1 VGTNAERKEIDKMAK
16 KEVWYRQCR
25 MERRHDLGTSW
36 DVAWIP
42 EALAKVGKLV
52 YLTETPDEIYT
63 ITLVGTSRR
72 SQAEAHAKVMQQRNY
87 HKTTDI

>member
-1 VGTNAERKEIDKMAK
+1 MAK

-25 MERRHDLGTSW
+25 MEREHELGTSW

-52 YLTETPDEIYT
+52 YLTEAPDEVYT

-72 SQAEAHAKVMQQRNY
+72 SQAEATMKEKTQRNY
-87 HKTTDI
+87 FKTTDI

>member
-1 VGTNAERKEIDKMAK
+1 MAK

-25 MERRHDLGTSW
+25 MEREHDLGKSW

-52 YLTETPDEIYT
+52 YLTEAPDEIYT
-63 ITLVGTSRR
+63 ITSVGTNRR
-72 SQAEAHAKVMQQRNY
+72 SQAEAHMKEKVARNY
-87 HKTTDI
+87 FKTTDI